1 MKGNAEQLYA
11 SLLKISEVQKALDQF
26 IERNS
31 QSVTKSFSATVVL
44 DINKEDTVSTY
55 VIEKNNISL

>member
-11 SLLKISEVQKALDQF
+11 SLLKISEVQKTLDQF

-31 QSVTKSFSATVVL
+31 QSVATVVL
-44 DINKEDTVSTY
+44 DINKEDTRH
-55 VIEKNNISL
+55 IP